1 MYRRPHANLAAA
13 TYHGRRRFRFM
24 HAMTDLTRRRLLR
37 AGLAASTASL
47 LPPSIARA
55 AAIAPDVR
63 SGSLNDLQHVVILM
77 QENRAFDH
85 YFGSLAGVRG
95 FGDRFPI
102 PAPPLPG
109 TPPRSVWLQPSADG
123 SRLLAPFP
131 LHTAHDFAT
140 MRVQGT
146 PHTWPNAQQAW
157 DHGRMGRWPAAKR
170 DHALAHYERADLP
183 FQFALADTFTVCDA
197 YHCAIQAGTNPNRVF
212 LWTGQN
218 DPHAR
223 AGGPVIANSHDNFP
237 ELGGDPND
245 YRWHSYVQALQQAG
259 VSWQIYQDMAD
270 NFTDNPLAGFAAF
283 RAAWRGAP
291 GHDPQL
297 RARGV
302 GTRTLAQLRED
313 VLAARLPSVS
323 FIIADA
329 AGSEH
334 PEPSSPA
341 QGAAYTARVLDALTA
356 APNVWARTALL
367 LMFDENDGFFDHV
380 PPPAPP
386 SPDPSTAGGWAGA
399 SSVDT
404 HGEYH
409 LHPAPGEDKVDLPE
423 LRGHP
428 YGLGPRVPLYVI
440 SPWSRGGWVDSQ
452 VYDHTSVLRLLERRF
467 GVVAHGLTPWRR
479 AVCGDLLDAFDFRQA
494 DTRPFV
500 ANLPDVRAAAA
511 RAATLREHALPTTP
525 TQIQPPRQPF
535 GVRRARAVPYRPNVQ
550 LQADAAHGTVR
561 LRMRNSGAATVLH
574 VYDRH
579 ALDAIPRRYT
589 LGRDATMEGIWTL
602 HDGHYDLWL
611 LGANGFHRHYRG
623 TLATPALIAEVEA
636 ATPTADTLRLRLH
649 STATQPQ
656 RIRVRPGAYADAM
669 PALELE
675 LDPGQTVE
683 RHWPA
688 APGAGW
694 YDLWLLHDDDSAQRL
709 AGRVESGRAGHTDP
723 ALGGPARLYQSE
735 VSKQPG

>member
-1 MYRRPHANLAAA
+1 
-13 TYHGRRRFRFM
+13 
-24 HAMTDLTRRRLLR
+24 MTDLPRRRLLQS
-37 AGLAASTASL
+37 GVAAAAAAL

-63 SGSLNDLQHVVILM
+63 SGTLDDLQHVVILM

-102 PAPPLPG
+102 PAPTLPDIA
-109 TPPRSVWLQPSADG
+109 PRTVWLQPSADG
-123 SRLLAPFP
+123 SRQLAPFP
-131 LHTAHDFAT
+131 LNTARDFAT

-157 DHGRMGRWPAAKR
+157 DHGRMGQWPAAKR
-170 DHALAHYERADLP
+170 DHALAYYEREDLP
-183 FQFALADTFTVCDA
+183 FQFALAEAFTLCDA

-223 AGGPVIANSHDNFP
+223 AGGPAIANSHDNFP
-237 ELGGDPND
+237 ELGGDPDD
-245 YRWHSYVQALQQAG
+245 YRWPSYVEALQQAG

-270 NFTDNPLAGFAAF
+270 NFTDNPLAGFAPF

-302 GTRTLAQLRED
+302 SSRSLAQLRED

-334 PEPSSPA
+334 PDPSSPA

-356 APNVWARTALL
+356 DPKVWARTALL

-386 SPDPSTAGGWAGA
+386 SPDPSAAGGWAGA
-399 SSVDT
+399 SSVATD
-404 HGEYH
+404 GEYH
-409 LHPAPGEDKVDLPE
+409 LHPAPGDAKVDPPE
-423 LRGHP
+423 LRGRP

-467 GVVAHGLTPWRR
+467 GVAAAGLTPWRR
-479 AVCGDLLDAFDFRQA
+479 AVCGDLVDAFDFRQA

-500 ANLPDVRAAAA
+500 ADLPDVGDAAA
-511 RAATLREHALPTTP
+511 RAAALREHALPP
-525 TQIQPPRQPF
+525 LPEQVRAPRQAF
-535 GVRRARAVPYRPNVQ
+535 GVRRSRALPYRPTVQ
-550 LQADAAHGTVR
+550 LQYDLERGEVR
-561 LRMRNSGAATVLH
+561 LHMANSGAAAVLH
-574 VYDRH
+574 VYDRYL
-579 ALDAIPRRYT
+579 LDAIPRRYT
-589 LGRDATMEGIWTL
+589 VGAGASLDGTWTTY
-602 HDGHYDLWL
+602 DGDYDLWL
-611 LGANGFHRHYRG
+611 LGPNGFHRHYRG
-623 TLATPALIAEVEA
+623 DLSAPLLQAEIAQDADDAQALCLVLRNPGTTPLGVSLEPAAYAQAQPRQQLTLAPGTE
-636 ATPTADTLRLRLH
+636 R
-649 STATQPQ
+649 
-656 RIRVRPGAYADAM
+656 RIRWSAKPSG
-669 PALELE
+669 
-675 LDPGQTVE
+675 
-683 RHWPA
+683 
-688 APGAGW
+688 GW
-694 YDLWLLHDDDSAQRL
+694 YDLWLVQDHARQRL
-709 AGRVESGRAGHTDP
+709 AGRVETGKPGISDP
-723 ALGGPARLYQSE
+723 AMGGPARLYQE
-735 VSKQPG
+735 DPAVYQGPGPF

>member
-1 MYRRPHANLAAA
+1 
-13 TYHGRRRFRFM
+13 
-24 HAMTDLTRRRLLR
+24 MTDQTRRRLLR
-37 AGLAASTASL
+37 AGLTASAAGL

-63 SGSLNDLQHVVILM
+63 RGTLDDLQHVVILM

-102 PAPPLPG
+102 PAPPLAG
-109 TPPRSVWLQPSADG
+109 TAPRTVWLQPSADG
-123 SRLLAPFP
+123 SRPLAPFP
-131 LHTAHDFAT
+131 LRTARDFAT

-157 DHGRMGRWPAAKR
+157 DHGRMGQWPAAKR
-170 DHALAHYERADLP
+170 DHALAHYERDDLP
-183 FQFALADTFTVCDA
+183 FQFALAEIFTVCDA
-197 YHCAIQAGTNPNRVF
+197 YHCAIQAGTNPNRIF

-223 AGGPVIANSHDNFP
+223 AGGPAIANSHDNFP
-237 ELGGDPND
+237 ELGGDPDD
-245 YRWHSYVQALQQAG
+245 YRWPSYVEALQQAG

-270 NFTDNPLAGFAAF
+270 NFTDNPLAGFAPF

-302 GTRTLAQLRED
+302 SSRSLAQLRED

-334 PEPSSPA
+334 PDPSSPA

-356 APNVWARTALL
+356 DPKVWARTALL

-386 SPDPSTAGGWAGA
+386 SPDPAAAGGWAGA
-399 SSVDT
+399 SSIDT
-404 HGEYH
+404 AGEYH
-409 LHPAPGEDKVDLPE
+409 LHPAPGDAKADPPA
-423 LRGHP
+423 LRGRP

-467 GVVAHGLTPWRR
+467 GVAASGVSAWRR
-479 AVCGDLLDAFDFRQA
+479 AVCGDLVDAFDFRQA

-500 ANLPDVRAAAA
+500 ADLPDVREAAA
-511 RAATLREHALPTTP
+511 RAAALREHALPPLP
-525 TQIQPPRQPF
+525 TQLQAPRQAF
-535 GVRRARAVPYRPNVQ
+535 GVRRARALPYRPTVQ
-550 LQADAAHGTVR
+550 LQFVQARGEVR
-561 LRMRNSGAATVLH
+561 LRMANTGAAAVLH
-574 VYDRH
+574 VYDRYDL
-579 ALDAIPRRYT
+579 AAIPRRYT
-589 LGRDATMEGIWTL
+589 VGSGATLDGTWTTYDGR
-602 HDGHYDLWL
+602 YDLWL
-611 LGANGFHRHYRG
+611 LGPNGFHRHYRG
-623 TLATPALIAEVEA
+623 DLAAPLLQAEIAQDPDDAQALCLVLRNPGTAPLGVALEPAAYAQAQPHQRVTLAPGGE
-636 ATPTADTLRLRLH
+636 H
-649 STATQPQ
+649 
-656 RIRVRPGAYADAM
+656 RVRWSAKPSG
-669 PALELE
+669 
-675 LDPGQTVE
+675 
-683 RHWPA
+683 
-688 APGAGW
+688 GW
-694 YDLWLLHDDDSAQRL
+694 YDLWLVQDGARQRL
-709 AGRVESGRAGHTDP
+709 AGRVETGTPGISDP
-723 ALGGPARLYQSE
+723 AMGGPARLYQEPAGGGREWGVVTTSGIWDLGFWD
-735 VSKQPG
+735 S